1 MHTLV
6 GKGKYQKSHLDL
18 SRNHT
23 PIDATS
29 KEEDLRKTKNG
40 YIFHEKRIKR
50 FIKGT
55 LNHPDEI
62 ISGSPVTRC
71 LGDKRYK

>member
-1 MHTLV
+1 M
-6 GKGKYQKSHLDL
+6 
-18 SRNHT
+18 SRNHL
-23 PIDATS
+23 PIDGVS

-40 YIFHEKRIKR
+40 FSFSEKRIKR
-50 FIKGT
+50 FYKNE

-71 LGDKRYK
+71 LGDKRYKQTPKIASDR